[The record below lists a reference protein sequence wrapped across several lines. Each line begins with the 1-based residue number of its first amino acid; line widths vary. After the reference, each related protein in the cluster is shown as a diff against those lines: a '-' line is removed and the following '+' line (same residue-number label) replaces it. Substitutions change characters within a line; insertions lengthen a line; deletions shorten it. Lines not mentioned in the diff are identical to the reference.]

1 LAVVAYAGTN
11 IPAGFFECNGQAVS
25 RTTYADL
32 FTAIGTTYGAGD
44 NVNTF
49 NVPDMRGEFI
59 RGKSD
64 TRPLGSKQAGSFA
77 SHTHTSS
84 DPGHGHTLSDP
95 GHAHGAW
102 QDAHAHGVNDPGHYH
117 GGGTQ
122 VSGVG
127 ASGSAAGAPWL
138 ANTDPSQTYISIQSA
153 QPGVTVNAAVTG
165 ASAASNTT
173 GIVIGG
179 TGGAETVPQNIAQ
192 IYIIKA
198 VNDYA
203 GGGGGGTGTL
213 TGVTSSDPNMI
224 AIDNTDPAV
233 PLLDIQANVAE
244 GIPKLGADGRLSV
257 AQLPTTVRE
266 RLTANR
272 TYYVRTDGSDSNN
285 GLTNTSGGAFLT
297 IQAAVDLVVSTLEIP
312 RNIEVTIKL
321 ADGTYTGATTVP
333 TFFGN
338 GSLKIEG
345 NTTTPGNVIISTTS
359 ATAFYF
365 TSTLAVTL
373 TGMKITTTTSG
384 YAIVVG
390 EWSSV
395 VLGIL
400 DFGAA
405 AEGHIAVTTWSL
417 VVCSDNYVISGGA
430 PNHIYMVSNGRFI
443 CTNKTVTLTGTPN
456 FSSSYVKQSSVS
468 TTYLVL
474 NTYSGS
480 ATGKRYDVA
489 QNSICESGTT
499 LPGGTD
505 GTVATGGQ
513 YI

>member
-1 LAVVAYAGTN
+1 
-11 IPAGFFECNGQAVS
+11 
-25 RTTYADL
+25 
-32 FTAIGTTYGAGD
+32 
-44 NVNTF
+44 
-49 NVPDMRGEFI
+49 M
-59 RGKSD
+59 
-64 TRPLGSKQAGSFA
+64 
-77 SHTHTSS
+77 
-84 DPGHGHTLSDP
+84 
-95 GHAHGAW
+95 
-102 QDAHAHGVNDPGHYH
+102 
-117 GGGTQ
+117 
-122 VSGVG
+122 
-127 ASGSAAGAPWL
+127 
-138 ANTDPSQTYISIQSA
+138 
-153 QPGVTVNAAVTG
+153 
-165 ASAASNTT
+165 
-173 GIVIGG
+173 
-179 TGGAETVPQNIAQ
+179 ETVPQNTAQ

-198 VNDYA
+198 INDSTS

-224 AIDNTDPAV
+224 VIDNTDPAV

-338 GSLKIEG
+338 ASLKIEG